1 MHRLARMTHCR
12 RVAALGWAA
21 WLGLVATAPAQE
33 ENHGVPGDWLSRY
46 AGARSVGFGGA
57 FVAAMN
63 EPMGVLW
70 NPAGLAMLYQNEVH
84 VEMTRLFENTTVNGV
99 SFAVPARRIPS
110 FGITLVSLS
119 SGEFERT
126 NELNEPLGTFQEGEL
141 AMLLTASKAVSPRLS
156 LGANFKVAR
165 QTLEEFDAAGFGV
178 DLGAMADLSQHV
190 RVGVSLLNVGGPSL
204 QLRQESE
211 TFPVEVRGGLALR
224 VLGGRGTLAA
234 EIDQRSG
241 PGATMHAGSE
251 FWVHPTMA
259 LRLGYDVTY
268 VTGGFSYRMPSGVRL
283 DYGVADHE
291 LGMTHR
297 FGISYKFG
305 GFFASSVADPP
316 VFSPT
321 GQNSVTK
328 IQLQSHTK
336 SDAREWKLEIVS
348 ASNQVVRSFGGR
360 GVPPAHVM
368 WDGKD
373 EYGMPL
379 ADGTYRYHITVID
392 TDGREIL
399 SRSRSVEI
407 STGGPQG
414 SVPVFVEP

>member
-1 MHRLARMTHCR
+1 MHRIARMTHR
-12 RVAALGWAA
+12 HRVAVLTLSVWF
-21 WLGLVATAPAQE
+21 GLVSTATAE
-33 ENHGVPGDWLSRY
+33 EEKHGAPGDWLSRY

-84 VEMTRLFENTTVNGV
+84 VEMTRLFENSTVNGF
-99 SFAVPARRIPS
+99 SFAAPARRIPS
-110 FGITLVSLS
+110 LGLTLVSLS

-126 NELNEPLGTFQEGEL
+126 SELNESLGTFQEGEM
-141 AMLLTASKAVSPRLS
+141 AVMLTAAKALSPGLS

-178 DLGAMADLSQHV
+178 DLGAMADVSQHL
-190 RVGVSLLNVGGPSL
+190 RLGLSLLNVGGPSL

-211 TFPVEVRGGLALR
+211 TFPIEVRGGLALR
-224 VLGGRGTLAA
+224 VLGSRGTIAA
-234 EIDQRSG
+234 EVDQRSG
-241 PGATMHAGSE
+241 PGASLHAGSE

-259 LRLGYDVTY
+259 LRLGYDAAHA
-268 VTGGFSYRMPSGVRL
+268 TGGFSYRMPSGVRL

-305 GFFASSVADPP
+305 GFFASSIADPS

-328 IQLQSHTK
+328 IQLQAHTK
-336 SDAREWKLEIVS
+336 SDAREWKLEIEN
-348 ASNQVVRSFGGR
+348 ASKQVVRNFGGK
-360 GVPPAHVM
+360 GSPPLHVM

-373 EYGMPL
+373 EFGVPL
-379 ADGTYRYHITVID
+379 ADGTYLYHVVVID
-392 TDGREIL
+392 TDGREIV
-399 SRSRSVEI
+399 SRMRSVEI
-407 STGGPQG
+407 STSGPQG
-414 SVPVFVEP
+414 AVPVFVEP

>member
-1 MHRLARMTHCR
+1 MHRISRMTHCR
-12 RVAALGWAA
+12 RVAGLSLALG
-21 WLGLVATAPAQE
+21 LGFVSTAQAQE
-33 ENHGVPGDWLSRY
+33 ENHGAPGDWLSRY
-46 AGARSVGFGGA
+46 TGARSVGFGGA

-84 VEMTRLFENTTVNGV
+84 VEMTRLFENTTVNGF

-110 FGITLVSLS
+110 FGLTLVSLS

-126 NELNEPLGTFQEGEL
+126 NELNESLGTFEEGEM
-141 AMLLTASKAVSPRLS
+141 AVMLTAAKALSPRLS

-165 QTLEEFDAAGFGV
+165 QTLEDFDAAGFGV
-178 DLGAMADLSQHV
+178 DLGAMADVSQHV
-190 RVGVSLLNVGGPSL
+190 RLGLSLLNVGGPSL

-211 TFPVEVRGGLALR
+211 TFPAELRGGVALR
-224 VLGGRGTLAA
+224 VLGGRGTIAG
-234 EIDQRSG
+234 EVDHRSG
-241 PGATMHAGSE
+241 PGAAFHAGSE

-259 LRLGYDVTY
+259 LRLGYDVAHA
-268 VTGGFSYRMPSGVRL
+268 TGGFSYRMPSGVRL

-328 IQLQSHTK
+328 IQLQAHTK
-336 SDAREWKLEIVS
+336 ADAREWKLEIES
-348 ASNQVVRSFGGR
+348 ASKQIVRSFGGK

-379 ADGTYRYHITVID
+379 ADGTYRYHIVVID
-392 TDGREIL
+392 ADGREIV
-399 SRSRSVEI
+399 SRIRSVEI
-407 STGGPQG
+407 ATGGPQG